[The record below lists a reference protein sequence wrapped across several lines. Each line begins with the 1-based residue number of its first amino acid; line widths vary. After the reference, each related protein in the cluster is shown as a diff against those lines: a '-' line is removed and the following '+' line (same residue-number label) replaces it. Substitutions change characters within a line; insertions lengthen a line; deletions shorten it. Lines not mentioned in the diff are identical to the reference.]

1 MSLGLTV
8 EYSLLKCE
16 VCAGVGADAT
26 GSSKKRTGYLVL
38 PLLDFLDTFMGGFL
52 SGRLLPCVGLG
63 SSRFAGSETGS
74 CTGNGMEA
82 PVIFCGAISTRAIRG
97 VKESFLFTP
106 ASKAE
111 VLLTEK
117 MISLPKD
124 FISTWF

>member
-8 EYSLLKCE
+8 EYSLLRCE

-38 PLLDFLDTFMGGFL
+38 PLLDFLETFIAGFL
-52 SGRLLPCVGLG
+52 SGGLLPCVGLG
-63 SSRFAGSETGS
+63 SIRFAGSETGS
-74 CTGNGMEA
+74 CTGDGTEA
-82 PVIFCGAISTRAIRG
+82 SVIFCGAISMRATRG
-97 VKESFLFTP
+97 VEDSFLFTP
-106 ASKAE
+106 ASKPD

-117 MISLPKD
+117 IMSFPKD